1 MRYRQ
6 GRRLRRHL
14 MQLRIGI
21 VLAVTVLCGVSASS
35 SKGAVDYAR
44 DIQPIFAA
52 NCYKCHGAEKQ
63 KSALR
68 LDRKADALAGGKS
81 GEKAIVPGNAEA
93 SYLIRLVS
101 GAEKDK
107 VMPPKGERLAGA

>member
-1 MRYRQ
+1 
-6 GRRLRRHL
+6 

-21 VLAVTVLCGVSASS
+21 VLAVPVLCGVSASS

-68 LDRKADALAGGKS
+68 LDRKADALAGGES
-81 GEKAIVPGNAEA
+81 GEKAIVPGNAMPNMGLAPDQSRDITAYLEA
-93 SYLIRLVS
+93 LQ
-101 GAEKDK
+101 
-107 VMPPKGERLAGA
+107 